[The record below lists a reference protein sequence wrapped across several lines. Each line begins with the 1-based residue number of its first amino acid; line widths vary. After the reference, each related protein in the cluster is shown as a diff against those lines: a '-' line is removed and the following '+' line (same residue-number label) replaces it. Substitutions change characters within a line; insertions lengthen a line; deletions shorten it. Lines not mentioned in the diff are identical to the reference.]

1 MKETNK
7 TVREKIKTLNNN
19 NNNRKLKYTFG
30 G

>member
-1 MKETNK
+1 MKETNE
-7 TVREKIKTLNNN
+7 TVREKMKTLNN